1 MHSTLTNALT
11 RRWLEGMRA
20 AALARPGG
28 ATPAKATGA
37 AAAAAAAA
45 PAPESDTSPLGDE
58 YIELSLL
65 EPHKNFQNSFSV
77 FQRRPAGWGGEPLHT
92 MYP

>member
-20 AALARPGG
+20 GALARPGG
-28 ATPAKATGA
+28 ATPAEATG

-77 FQRRPAGWGGEPLHT
+77 FQRRPAGWEGEPLHT